1 MVRKTD
7 LIRIILLLITISA
20 LAGCTPRI
28 EPTTPTLVPT
38 QTPSTIII
46 SYKGV
51 TLPAPR
57 PGGGPIVPPAWL
69 VAGNVAAQGS
79 SGSYV
84 VTMIDKGE
92 CCLTEHGD
100 APPPPLYPDLAT
112 ATLAADEQAVIV
124 IGAGSIKEF
133 HATVRPWTDEPA
145 LYSGAERELKA
156 EAEPAGNATAF
167 VLEPTGEAGDLLL
180 LVSIIFPVDFDPN
193 YPVDN
198 SASYLWRLNPDTEP
212 VTQPASLPAR
222 AVYLVQNPG
231 QLSLDDLQTHPEV
244 AVTNSFN
251 ERI

>member
-1 MVRKTD
+1 M
-7 LIRIILLLITISA
+7 
-20 LAGCTPRI
+20 
-28 EPTTPTLVPT
+28 
-38 QTPSTIII
+38 
-46 SYKGV
+46 
-51 TLPAPR
+51 
-57 PGGGPIVPPAWL
+57 PPAWL

-84 VTMIDKGE
+84 VTMIDKGK